1 MSETSKQEVLLS
13 DLGIIQSQVEILAN
27 KCKDLTEVNIEL
39 ETKLSDQKKENQE
52 LEEKIL
58 KLESEL
64 QNIKNNSGNNF
75 FNSLDEKEREE
86 LKNNIGDLISRIDF
100 HLSAGRQT

>member
-13 DLGIIQSQVEILAN
+13 DLSVIQSQVEILAN
-27 KCKDLTEVNIEL
+27 KCKDLTEVN
-39 ETKLSDQKKENQE
+39 
-52 LEEKIL
+52 L
-58 KLESEL
+58 KLESQLSEFKKEKIDL
-64 QNIKNNSGNNF
+64 TQKISKLESEVQNIKKKGGTDF

-100 HLSAGRQT
+100 HLSS

>member
-39 ETKLSDQKKENQE
+39 ETKLSSIKKENSD
-52 LEEKIL
+52 LEQKIS

-64 QNIKNNSGNNF
+64 QNIKKKPGNDF
-75 FNSLDEKEREE
+75 FNSLNEKEKEE
-86 LKNNIGDLISRIDF
+86 LKNNIGELISRIDF
-100 HLSAGRQT
+100 HLSS